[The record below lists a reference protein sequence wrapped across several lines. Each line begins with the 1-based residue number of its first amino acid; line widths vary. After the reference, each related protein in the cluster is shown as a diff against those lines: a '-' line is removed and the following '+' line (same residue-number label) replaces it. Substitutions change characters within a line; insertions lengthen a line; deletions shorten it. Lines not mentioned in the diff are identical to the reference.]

1 MSRRTIILC
10 SVLAAILVIAA
21 AAGMLFL
28 FSDDAVSVERQREVE
43 ELSPSFYGIPSDA
56 VLVLEFGRFRDC
68 AEAFGRQEFPPAVF
82 NGSSVL
88 PEMLTSLQDAVLSR
102 SGGGMSEALS
112 QSAVT
117 ISLHY
122 SGRNRISP
130 LVVITTA
137 DDSAAKAVADAVSS
151 LALKLPYSS
160 RGTKVVV
167 SDSDV
172 LLQSSLRHID
182 EGVSLMDNSDFVN
195 IARGTS
201 GNVNLFV
208 NHANLG
214 KLFSG
219 CFDSA
224 FLKYASFFQDYAY
237 WSSYTLRSVGEG
249 FMNISGLHSYHID
262 TRNYAHVFDGLK
274 PRPVTSWAITPN
286 FASLVVSIPVH
297 DIEGLTSNI
306 DRYLDGKGRLDKME
320 TYRNR
325 ISEGKPATPRQWVK
339 RLDIQEIAVVRC
351 KAGGAEQWVN
361 MFRCGK
367 TDKML
372 LFNADTVDMR
382 NYVPGIT
389 EFRYQ
394 GYAASMFGSLFSMCK
409 EQYSTF
415 MSGWLITGSREAIEE
430 FVSGRS
436 LELNLERYLYDA
448 GLSDIMPSKSLLS
461 VYVNLEQDPDGL
473 AAPFKSK
480 LAASVKASSGGHSI
494 KAVTYALKPARN
506 GIVYP
511 EISLRLSDYEIPAVP
526 KYERDTVV
534 VIPQG
539 PWKVKNSGTG
549 RTNLMYQQKNM
560 YICLTEENGKGIWS
574 APFSSPICGN
584 IDQVDYF
591 ENGKL
596 QMIFASGS
604 KLYLIDRLGRMV
616 HPFPVNLKK
625 EILLGPEIYDFNDNR
640 KYSAMVLHKDN
651 TLGLYDL
658 DGKLAEGWTGPQT
671 DETIKCLPEL
681 LEINSRRYW
690 VVTTSLQTIICD
702 FNGKPVAD
710 FSGSKKMRPGTDI
723 VRISGDDVEVETYDA
738 RKWRLNLT
746 TGRFSKR

>member
-1 MSRRTIILC
+1 MNRRTIILC
-10 SVLAAILVIAA
+10 SILAAILVIAA
-21 AAGMLFL
+21 AAGMFFL
-28 FSDDAVSVERQREVE
+28 FSDDSVSMEQHRDVE
-43 ELSPSFYGIPSDA
+43 ELSKSFYGIPSDA
-56 VLVLEFGRFRDC
+56 VMIMEFERFMEC
-68 AEAFGRQEFPPAVF
+68 ADAFGRKEFPPAIF
-82 NGSSVL
+82 NGSSVI
-88 PEMLTSLQDAVLSR
+88 PELIVSLQEAVQSQA
-102 SGGGMSEALS
+102 GGETCEALN

-130 LVVITTA
+130 LVVITMP
-137 DDSAAKAVADAVSS
+137 DDSMARTVSDAVKS
-151 LALKLPYSS
+151 KPF
-160 RGTKVVV
+160 KVSTAANGNMAVI

-172 LLQSSLRHID
+172 LLQSSLRHIG
-182 EGVSLMDNSDFVN
+182 EGVSIMDNSDFVN
-195 IARGTS
+195 IATGTAA
-201 GNVNLFV
+201 GVNLFV
-208 NHANLG
+208 NHINLG

-219 CFDSA
+219 CFNGS
-224 FLKYASFFQDYAY
+224 FLKYAAFFQDYSY
-237 WSSYTLRSVGEG
+237 WSSYTLRSVGDG
-249 FMNISGLHSYHID
+249 FVNITGLNAYHID

-274 PRPVTSWAITPN
+274 PRSVTAWSMTPN
-286 FASLVVSIPVH
+286 FASVVISIPVN
-297 DIEGLTSNI
+297 DIDKLTANI
-306 DRYLDGKGRLDKME
+306 DRYFDGKGRLDKMQS
-320 TYRNR
+320 YRNR
-325 ISEGKPATPRQWVK
+325 LAEGRPDGPEQWVR
-339 RLDIQEIAVVRC
+339 RLDIQEVAAVRC
-351 KAGGAEQWVN
+351 KAGGSEQWIN
-361 MFRCGK
+361 MFKCGK

-372 LFNADTVDMR
+372 LFNADTVDMK

-389 EFRYQ
+389 EFRYKE
-394 GYAASMFGSLFSMCK
+394 YAASIFGSLFSMCP
-409 EQYSTF
+409 EEYSTF

-448 GLSDIMPSKSLLS
+448 GLSDIIPSKSLMS
-461 VYVNLEQDPDGL
+461 VYVNLPQDPDGI
-473 AAPFKSK
+473 AAPFKSA
-480 LAASVKASSGGHSI
+480 LASTIKASTGEHSI
-494 KAVTYALKPARN
+494 NVFTYCLKPMRN
-506 GIVYP
+506 GMAYP
-511 EISLRLSDYEIPAVP
+511 EISQRLSDYEIPTVP

-625 EILLGPEIYDFNDNR
+625 EILLGPEIYDFDDNR
-640 KYSAMVLHKDN
+640 KYNAMVLHKDN

-658 DGKLAEGWTGPQT
+658 EGKLVDGWTGLQT

-681 LEINSRRYW
+681 LEVNSSRYW
-690 VVTTSLQTIICD
+690 IVTTSLQTIICD
-702 FNGKPVAD
+702 FYGKPVAD
-710 FSGSKKMRPGTDI
+710 FSGSKKMRPGTEI
-723 VRISGDDVEVETYDA
+723 VKISGDDVEVETYDA
-738 RKWRLNLT
+738 KKWRLNLK
-746 TGRFSKR
+746 TGKFSKR